1 MSEAETP
8 AEPPPSAAPTYTPG
22 SRRVLAAVANIFA
35 PGSGQLLLGRTR
47 RALVVFAAFAVGMAL
62 LPYWPYAFF
71 FAGAVWVAA
80 IIDSGITRP
89 LRYPTTSRC
98 VGIIILTFFGV
109 FMVRSMVM
117 RYYAEAF
124 NVAHND
130 MAPTVRRGD
139 IIVAGK
145 DVGAAAVGQ
154 PIVYA
159 DPCHK
164 DKHRLGR
171 IVAHGGDEVEVR
183 CGTLYVN
190 GTEVPH
196 GKTDGSCVFYVSARD
211 GGWVEQ
217 TCERMTETLAGVTHP
232 IARLPDIPASAHD
245 FPSLAADAPAPA
257 CPPEAKDEDGD
268 DKSEEKPPV
277 PPAAQPAPPSCQ
289 PTKAFRVPA
298 DQFFILGDNRDD
310 SIDSRTFGPLPA
322 KAVIG
327 QVRTIWWST
336 APERGAQWN
345 RLTRVH

>member
-8 AEPPPSAAPTYTPG
+8 AEPAASAAPTYTPG

-47 RALVVFAAFAVGMAL
+47 RALAVFAGFAAGMAL

-71 FAGAVWVAA
+71 FSGAVWVAA

-98 VGIIILTFFGV
+98 VGIIVLTFFGV

-124 NVAHND
+124 DTAHND

-145 DVGAAAVGQ
+145 DTGAATVGQ

-159 DPCHK
+159 DPCHQ
-164 DKHRLGR
+164 DQHRLGR
-171 IVAHGGDEVEVR
+171 IVAHGGDRVEVR

-190 GTEVPH
+190 DTEVPH
-196 GKTDGSCVFYVSARD
+196 SEAGGSCVFYVARKS
-211 GGWVEQ
+211 GGWQEQ
-217 TCERMTETLAGVTHP
+217 KCQRMTETLAGVTHP
-232 IARLPDIPASAHD
+232 IARLADIPASAHD
-245 FPSLAADAPAPA
+245 FPALAADAPAPA
-257 CPPEAKDEDGD
+257 CPPEGKAGDEQ
-268 DKSEEKPPV
+268 SEEQPPK
-277 PPAAQPAPPSCQ
+277 PAAQPAPATCQ
-289 PTKAFRVPA
+289 PTRAFEVPA
-298 DQFFILGDNRDD
+298 GTLFILGDNRDD
-310 SIDSRTFGPLPA
+310 SVNSRTFGPIA
-322 KAVIG
+322 TRAVIG

-336 APERGAQWN
+336 APERGAQWD